1 MKHKELTSVSIN
13 LMPMPTLLDELDQQ
27 SSQVRFEVI
36 DFSVGELIRLHESK
50 EINIQPAFQRMF
62 RWSDAQ
68 QSRLIESM
76 LLGLP
81 VPQIVL
87 FQRHDGVLELID
99 GLQRV
104 SSLIR
109 FVTGNAPESVGDDFQ
124 GPLKLIGCDILR
136 SLNGQDFK
144 SLDAVLQLE
153 LKRKTLRAIVI
164 RRTNDPNLRYEMF
177 KRLNSGGS
185 PAEAHEI
192 RNASLRIVGEAG
204 EKFLGFLREC
214 AEHDGFQETTEVLSD
229 QAKQRLGREEL
240 VLRFFA
246 LKLSIASYK
255 GSITDWLDAFSEAV
269 VLGQFEFH
277 YQLERSEFFQFF
289 KLLAEKFGEE
299 AFVKHKNDRAL
310 GGLAPAYFDAVTMGL
325 FPMQN
330 RLAKIPSIEAKRIL
344 NEAVGHE
351 NESFRENVGPGA
363 NAVPRLHRRIEE
375 VRRVFD
381 QNLPA

>member
-1 MKHKELTSVSIN
+1 MAS
-13 LMPMPTLLDELDQQ
+13 LLDELDTQ

-62 RWSDAQ
+62 RWSDQQ

-87 FQRHDGVLELID
+87 FQRQDGVLELID

-109 FVTGNAPESVGDDFQ
+109 FLTGRSPHASPGGSEGGLQ
-124 GPLKLIGCDILR
+124 LIGCDILT
-136 SLNGQDFK
+136 SLNGQEFRT
-144 SLDAVLQLE
+144 LDAVLQLE

-192 RNASLRIVGEAG
+192 RNASLRIVGETG
-204 EKFLGFLREC
+204 ERFLSFLQEC
-214 AEHDGFQETTEVLSD
+214 AEHEGFKNTTEVLSD

-246 LKLSIASYK
+246 LKLSIDTYK
-255 GSITDWLDAFSEAV
+255 GSITDWLDNFSEAV
-269 VLGQFEFH
+269 ALRKAGFDYKAERREFTELFTVL
-277 YQLERSEFFQFF
+277 SD
-289 KLLAEKFGEE
+289 KFGDE

-325 FPMQN
+325 FPM
-330 RLAKIPSIEAKRIL
+330 RSRLKSIPADLAKSIL

-351 NESFRENVGPGA
+351 NEAFRENVGPGA
-363 NAVPRLHRRIEE
+363 NAVPRLHKRIEE
-375 VRRVFD
+375 VRRIFD
-381 QNLPA
+381 QKLPA

>member
-1 MKHKELTSVSIN
+1 MVSLLKEL
-13 LMPMPTLLDELDQQ
+13 DER
-27 SSQVRFEVI
+27 SSQIRFEVI
-36 DFSVGELIRLHESK
+36 DFSAGELIRLYENN
-50 EINIQPAFQRMF
+50 EIVIQPAFQRMF

-81 VPQIVL
+81 VPPIVL
-87 FQRHDGVLELID
+87 FQRQDGVLELID

-109 FVTGNAPESVGDDFQ
+109 FMTGKTPGPNIEEEDAPV
-124 GPLKLIGCDILR
+124 KLTGCDILL
-136 SLNGQDFK
+136 SLNTRDFAH
-144 SLDAVLQLE
+144 LEPVVQLE

-192 RNASLRIVGEAG
+192 RNASLRIVGETG
-204 EKFLGFLREC
+204 EKFLAFLQKC
-214 AEHDGFQETTEVLSD
+214 AEHNGFQEATEILSD

-246 LKLSIASYK
+246 LKLSINSYK
-255 GSITDWLDAFSEAV
+255 GNISDWLDGYSEAV
-269 VLGQFEFH
+269 VKNEVKFDYPDEGKEFA
-277 YQLERSEFFQFF
+277 RVFTT
-289 KLLAEKFGEE
+289 LAEKFGTE
-299 AFVKHKNDRAL
+299 AFVKHKNNRAL
-310 GGLAPAYFDAVTMGL
+310 GGLAPAYYDAVTMGL
-325 FPMQN
+325 LPLID
-330 RLAKIPSIEAKRIL
+330 RLATITPERAKKIL

-351 NESFRENVGPGA
+351 NEDFRENVGPGA
-363 NAVPRLHRRIEE
+363 NAVPRLHKRIAEVKRIFDQKLPNKNTNAS
-375 VRRVFD
+375 VRRHH
-381 QNLPA
+381 

>member
-1 MKHKELTSVSIN
+1 MESL
-13 LMPMPTLLDELDQQ
+13 LQQLDER
-27 SSQVRFEVI
+27 SSQIRFEVI
-36 DFSVGELIRLHESK
+36 DFSTGELIRLYENR

-62 RWSDAQ
+62 RWSDEQ

-87 FQRHDGVLELID
+87 FQREDGVLELID

-109 FVTGNAPESVGDDFQ
+109 FITGKPPGPDVVLPGAPVQ
-124 GPLKLIGCDILR
+124 LAGCDILR
-136 SLNGQDFK
+136 SLNGRSFADLE
-144 SLDAVLQLE
+144 SVVQLE

-192 RNASLRIVGEAG
+192 RNASLRIVGETG
-204 EKFLGFLREC
+204 EKFLAFLQRC
-214 AEHDGFQETTEVLSD
+214 AEHPGFQDVTDILSD

-246 LKLSIASYK
+246 LKLSIATYK
-255 GSITDWLDAFSEAV
+255 GSISDWLDGFSEAV
-269 VLGQFEFH
+269 VK
-277 YQLERSEFFQFF
+277 SEVAFDYPAEEKAFGKVFTI
-289 KLLAEKFGEE
+289 LAEKFGAE
-299 AFVKHKNDRAL
+299 AFAKHKNDRAL
-310 GGLAPAYFDAVTMGL
+310 GGLAPAYYDAVTMGL
-325 FPMQN
+325 LPLID
-330 RLAKIPSIEAKRIL
+330 RLAATSSETARKIL
-344 NEAVGHE
+344 NHAVGHE
-351 NESFRENVGPGA
+351 NEDFRENVGPGA
-363 NAVPRLHRRIEE
+363 NAAPRLHKRIAE
-375 VRRVFD
+375 VKRIFD
-381 QNLPA
+381 SELPVKARNGSVRKRN

>member
-1 MKHKELTSVSIN
+1 MASLLNE
-13 LMPMPTLLDELDQQ
+13 LDERSL
-27 SSQVRFEVI
+27 QVRFEVI

-87 FQRHDGVLELID
+87 FQRQDGVLELID

-109 FVTGNAPESVGDDFQ
+109 FVTGTATQSSEMDGT
-124 GPLKLIGCDILR
+124 GTLKLTGCDILT
-136 SLNGQDFK
+136 SLNGQEFK
-144 SLDAVLQLE
+144 TLDAVLQLE

-192 RNASLRIVGEAG
+192 RNASLRIVGEPG
-204 EKFLGFLREC
+204 ERFLDFLQEC
-214 AEHDGFQETTEVLSD
+214 AEHEGFQDTTEVLSD

-246 LKLSIASYK
+246 LKLFIESYK
-255 GSITDWLDAFSEAV
+255 GSITDWLDTFSEAV
-269 VLGQFEFH
+269 VLGKLQFNYEVERGEF
-277 YQLERSEFFQFF
+277 SEFFT
-289 KLLAEKFGEE
+289 LLSEKFSDE
-299 AFVKHKNDRAL
+299 AFVKHKNKRAL

-325 FPMQN
+325 FPIQH
-330 RLAKIPSIEAKRIL
+330 RLERVSPGEAKRIL

-351 NESFRENVGPGA
+351 NDAFRENVGPGA

-381 QNLPA
+381 RELPA